1 MAPSIS
7 GESSETGWSC
17 SDCTPA
23 RIVEEMSKG
32 NVEQT
37 RQWTQELKARVEA
50 VLRAVGGKQASKQ
63 AGRQSR
69 GMIVAGKSWTSL
81 VVRFPVFP
89 HSSHSLTPSL
99 RPSIPSHP
107 IPSIHP
113 PPTTHSAKPRRPK
126 TKIRT
131 DRLATPVSLAH
142 LLFPLPLPASTS
154 TSSFLFCTY
163 TPSEPLPLLP
173 PAPAY
178 APFFILPLPR
188 HRSSPSSLPLSHDSC
203 SRSRP

>member
-1 MAPSIS
+1 MQTHQAGTTTPNQTSACCSSTSLILQQPS
-7 GESSETGWSC
+7 W
-17 SDCTPA
+17 
-23 RIVEEMSKG
+23 
-32 NVEQT
+32 
-37 RQWTQELKARVEA
+37 
-50 VLRAVGGKQASKQ
+50 ASKQ